1 MRKAALYVHGK
12 VVVGDNHLEAYQ
24 KLTSYEKDE
33 RLVSGIFDTDT
44 EEFTSELPE
53 DHFYDK
59 EMAFVRHGLAED
71 AMEPDS
77 DLSELGVKQVQ
88 KLASLL
94 AQTFDPKSFTGI
106 TSPLLRCLQTSL
118 ILHELL
124 DVQFEIQSAIME
136 FPIFLEDSQRYRL
149 QNHHEKFPQFSWPTY
164 EDWILTK
171 ETSVNFLDRT
181 KTALQHFP
189 HNCIVVTHFGFICN
203 VTRLALSE
211 NKVANIP
218 PASITYIYQ
227 QEVKCLGQISE
238 ES

>member
-12 VVVGDNHLEAYQ
+12 VVVGDSHLEAYK
-24 KLTSYEKDE
+24 KLTSSEKDE

-44 EEFTSELPE
+44 EEFSSELPE

-71 AMEPDS
+71 TMEPDS
-77 DLSELGVKQVQ
+77 DLSELGIKQVQ
-88 KLASLL
+88 QLASLL
-94 AQTFDPKSFTGI
+94 AQTFNPKQFIGI

-124 DVQFEIQSAIME
+124 DVQFEIQSSVME
-136 FPIFLEDSQRYRL
+136 FPIFLEDNKRYRL
-149 QNHHEKFPQFSWPTY
+149 QNHHEKFPQFYWDTH
-164 EDWILTK
+164 EDWILTQ
-171 ETSVNFLDRT
+171 ETSTNFLNRT
-181 KTALQHFP
+181 QSALRDFP

-203 VTRLALSE
+203 VTRLALSK

-218 PASITYIYQ
+218 PASITYICQ
-227 QEVKCLGQISE
+227 QEIKCIGRISE
-238 ES
+238 E